1 MDDVC
6 TEQILR
12 RSNMNNLSLIAQHLL
27 SLSSKNYTRDQDM
40 KCDDIGYHDVSSL
53 SLRIKLLNIMIR
65 TSTHT

>member
-1 MDDVC
+1 
-6 TEQILR
+6 
-12 RSNMNNLSLIAQHLL
+12 MNNLSLIAQHLL

-40 KCDDIGYHDVSSL
+40 KCDDIRYHDVSSL